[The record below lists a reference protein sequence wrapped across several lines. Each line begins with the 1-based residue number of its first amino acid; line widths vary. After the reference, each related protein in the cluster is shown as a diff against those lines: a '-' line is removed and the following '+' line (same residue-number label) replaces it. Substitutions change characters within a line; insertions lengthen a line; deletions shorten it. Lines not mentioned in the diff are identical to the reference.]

1 MIYVQTEQGL
11 AQVSPSFTKDKI
23 IAALGYTPADN
34 NTFYEDESGALVIA
48 DERGYAI
55 ARIDENGLTT
65 TKVSANAIAL
75 NGEDLAVKLQ
85 SLKDAIEGIE
95 IPEVDLSDYYNKTEV
110 DDALKN
116 VSVDLSNY
124 YNKNE
129 VDNALKNVEVDL
141 TGYAKEDDIPDVSA
155 YNNHIADSVV
165 HVSEEEKNI
174 WNAKTSFSGNYADLA
189 GAPNILDD
197 NQEELVVCDKVGNVI
212 FRIDMNGLDVA
223 SILVKGQSV
232 ILPVYDMIADE
243 GKTLKIVN
251 GVPAWA

>member
-34 NTFYEDESGALVIA
+34 MSFFEDESGALVIG

-55 ARIDENGLTT
+55 ARIDKDGLTT
-65 TKVSANAIAL
+65 TKISTNAIAL
-75 NGEDLAVKLQ
+75 NGEDLAAKLQ
-85 SLKDAIEGIE
+85 SLKDAIDGIE
-95 IPEVDLSDYYNKTEV
+95 IPEIPE
-110 DDALKN
+110 
-116 VSVDLSNY
+116 VDLSNY
-124 YNKNE
+124 YNKTE
-129 VDNALKNVEVDL
+129 VDSALKNVKVDL
-141 TGYAKEDDIPDVSA
+141 TGYAKEEDIPDVSK
-155 YNNHIADSVV
+155 YDSHIVNSEA
-165 HVSEEEKNI
+165 HVSEEEKAI

-212 FRIDMNGLDVA
+212 FRIDVNGLDVA

-232 ILPVYDMIADE
+232 MMPAYDMIEDE
-243 GKTLKIVN
+243 GKVLKIIN
-251 GVPAWA
+251 GTPAWVNET

>member
-34 NTFYEDESGALVIA
+34 VSFFEDESGALVIG

-55 ARIDENGLTT
+55 ARIDADGLTT
-65 TKVSANAIAL
+65 TKISTNAIAL
-75 NGEDLAVKLQ
+75 NGEDLAAKLK
-85 SLKDAIEGIE
+85 SLKDAIDGIE
-95 IPEVDLSDYYNKTEV
+95 IPEIPEIPEI
-110 DDALKN
+110 
-116 VSVDLSNY
+116 DLSNY
-124 YNKNE
+124 YNKAE
-129 VDNALKNVEVDL
+129 VDNALKNVKVDL
-141 TGYAKEDDIPDVSA
+141 TGYAKEEDIPDVSD
-155 YNNHIADSVV
+155 YDSHIANSET
-165 HVSEEEKNI
+165 HVSEEEKAI

-212 FRIDMNGLDVA
+212 FRIDVNGLDVA

-232 ILPVYDMIADE
+232 MMPAYDMIEDE
-243 GKTLKIVN
+243 GKVLKIIN
-251 GVPAWA
+251 GTPTWVSEA

>member
-34 NTFYEDESGALVIA
+34 MSFFEDESGALVIG

-55 ARIDENGLTT
+55 ARIDADGLTT
-65 TKVSANAIAL
+65 TKISTNAIAL
-75 NGEDLAVKLQ
+75 NGEDLAAKLK
-85 SLKDAIEGIE
+85 SLKDAIDGIE
-95 IPEVDLSDYYNKTEV
+95 IPEIPE
-110 DDALKN
+110 
-116 VSVDLSNY
+116 VDLSNY
-124 YNKNE
+124 YNKTE

-141 TGYAKEDDIPDVSA
+141 TGYAKEEDIPDVST
-155 YNNHIADSVV
+155 YDSHIADSEA
-165 HVSEEEKNI
+165 HVSEEEKAI

-197 NQEELVVCDKVGNVI
+197 NQEELVICDKIGNVI
-212 FRIDMNGLDVA
+212 FRIDVNGLDVA

-232 ILPVYDMIADE
+232 MMPAYDMIEDE
-243 GKTLKIVN
+243 GAVLKIVN
-251 GVPAWA
+251 GAPTWVSEV

>member
-23 IAALGYTPADN
+23 ITALGYTPADN
-34 NTFYEDESGALVIA
+34 MSFFEDESGALVIG

-55 ARIDENGLTT
+55 ARIDADGLTT
-65 TKVSANAIAL
+65 TKISTNAIAL
-75 NGEDLAVKLQ
+75 NGEDLAAKLK
-85 SLKDAIEGIE
+85 SLKDAIDGIE
-95 IPEVDLSDYYNKTEV
+95 IPEVDLSNYYNKT
-110 DDALKN
+110 
-116 VSVDLSNY
+116 
-124 YNKNE
+124 E

-141 TGYAKEDDIPDVSA
+141 TGYAKEEDIPDVSE
-155 YNNHIADSVV
+155 YDNHIADSEI
-165 HVSEEEKNI
+165 HVSEEEKAI

-212 FRIDMNGLDVA
+212 FRIDVNGLDVA

-232 ILPVYDMIADE
+232 MIPAYDMIEDE
-243 GKTLKIVN
+243 GKVLAIMN
-251 GVPAWA
+251 GVPTWVYLELPA

>member
-65 TKVSANAIAL
+65 TKVSASAIAL
-75 NGEDLAVKLQ
+75 NGEDLAAKLQ
-85 SLKDAIEGIE
+85 SLKDAIEGIEIPEIPE

-110 DDALKN
+110 D
-116 VSVDLSNY
+116 
-124 YNKNE
+124 
-129 VDNALKNVEVDL
+129 NALKNVKVDL
-141 TGYAKEDDIPDVSA
+141 TGYAKEEDIPDVSKYETHVSDTEA
-155 YNNHIADSVV
+155 
-165 HVSEEEKNI
+165 HVSEEEKAI

-197 NQEELVVCDKVGNVI
+197 NQEELVICDKVGNVI
-212 FRIDMNGLDVA
+212 FRIDVNGLDVA

-232 ILPVYDMIADE
+232 MLPAYDMIEDE

-251 GVPAWA
+251 GVPAWV

>member
-65 TKVSANAIAL
+65 TKVSASAIAL
-75 NGEDLAVKLQ
+75 NGEDLAAKLQ
-85 SLKDAIEGIE
+85 SLKDAIEGIEIPEIPE

-110 DDALKN
+110 D
-116 VSVDLSNY
+116 
-124 YNKNE
+124 
-129 VDNALKNVEVDL
+129 NALKNVKVDL
-141 TGYAKEDDIPDVSA
+141 TGYAKEEDIPDVSKYETHVSDA
-155 YNNHIADSVV
+155 EA
-165 HVSEEEKNI
+165 HVSEAEKMI
-174 WNAKTSFSGNYADLA
+174 WNAKTSFSGNYSDLA

-212 FRIDMNGLDVA
+212 FRIDVNGLDVA

-232 ILPVYDMIADE
+232 MMPAYDMIEDE
-243 GKTLKIVN
+243 GKVLKIIN
-251 GVPAWA
+251 GTPTWVSEA

>member
-34 NTFYEDESGALVIA
+34 MSFFEDESGALVIG

-55 ARIDENGLTT
+55 ARIDKDGLTT
-65 TKVSANAIAL
+65 TKISTNAIAL
-75 NGEDLAVKLQ
+75 NGEDLAAKLK
-85 SLKDAIEGIE
+85 SLADAIDGIKIPE
-95 IPEVDLSDYYNKTEV
+95 IPEIPE
-110 DDALKN
+110 
-116 VSVDLSNY
+116 VDLSNY
-124 YNKNE
+124 YNKTE
-129 VDNALKNVEVDL
+129 VDNALKNVKVDL
-141 TGYAKEDDIPDVSA
+141 TGYAKEEDIPDVSKYETHVSDA
-155 YNNHIADSVV
+155 EA
-165 HVSEEEKNI
+165 HVSEEEKAI

-197 NQEELVVCDKVGNVI
+197 NQEELVICDKIGNVI
-212 FRIDMNGLDVA
+212 FRIDVNGLDVA
-223 SILVKGQSV
+223 SILVKGQPV
-232 ILPVYDMIADE
+232 MLPVYDMIEDE